1 MAGRFQLRPV
11 AVPATPALRFAE
23 FLNAAGKRLTAQRQ
37 LIVEEVFS
45 HHDHFDVEEL
55 LDHLRPLL
63 AARKVS
69 RPTVYRTLNEL
80 VDAGLLRRMTLGA
93 RSVYEHDYGYPSHDH
108 LYCQQCN
115 RLIEFHSVELERI
128 RDAVAKEY
136 RFCVS
141 SHRMF
146 ITGTCDDCRRRQ
158 ENAAGKG
165 NG

>member
-23 FLNAAGKRLTAQRQ
+23 FLNAAGKRLTSQRQ

-136 RFCVS
+136 RFSVS

-158 ENAAGKG
+158 EDAAGKG